1 MNEKIKSHALQI
13 FLIFA
18 LFFISACGLYKKT
31 DVRKNPI
38 NDADKRAKNIEEGK
52 GISFGG
58 KKNTGVFDFAS
69 SNEMWRA
76 TFDVLDF
83 VPLLTADYSGGVI
96 ITDWYSDNLNSKDSL
111 KVMVKFLSNE
121 IRADGLDIK
130 IYKKFC
136 DNKQNCVTEL
146 LESDLNKEIKLAILK
161 KAAQLKLSDD
171 KKKTE

>member
-1 MNEKIKSHALQI
+1 MNEKIKSYVLQI

-31 DVRKNPI
+31 DVRENPI

-111 KVMVKFLSNE
+111 KVMVKL
-121 IRADGLDIK
+121 
-130 IYKKFC
+130 
-136 DNKQNCVTEL
+136 V
-146 LESDLNKEIKLAILK
+146 
-161 KAAQLKLSDD
+161 
-171 KKKTE
+171 